1 MRGGQWERTLK
12 MSEMSVPGD
21 DIRGQVRQPPPV
33 HQMPPER
40 LQEILEA
47 HELWVVTEGD
57 EGERADLSGA
67 CLCGANLSRAVLQGA
82 FLTDADLRSADLSGA
97 ELQWAHLQG
106 ARLRKADLRRAQLS
120 QADLSRADLQQAVM
134 QHADLQQA
142 DLRFANLRDADLRGA
157 QLQWSRLHE
166 AAHPW
171 NETGISPLQ
180 APPIPRSPRGG
191 MSLARADLNGADL
204 AASDDALGHLR
215 EGYSQGAVLAGANLK
230 EAALSGADMVN
241 VDFSRANLE
250 RAELRGA
257 QLENAN
263 FRGAHLEGAELSGS
277 NVLGIDLTEADL
289 RGASLRG
296 ADLHGAK
303 VQDADLRDTDLRDAD
318 LTGVTGLVAR
328 QLAGADV
335 CGARLPE
342 PTARFDALVHVVEA
356 ARGAGI
362 LFAILLFGCLYAWLA
377 IASTTDTALFAH
389 PTPHQLPLVNVRL
402 PLTWFYVA
410 APVILVGLFV
420 FFHLRLQGLW
430 NGLAGLPAV
439 FPDGTPLDQK
449 VPSWLMSGIVRAHVS
464 RLQHDRPPLSWLQEW
479 LSLLLGWYLVP
490 YTLFVF
496 YARYLPRHDLVGTL
510 AQVVLLTGSVF
521 AGLIFSHLGIATLRG
536 EGARS
541 ASRKQP
547 LGARMA
553 RVYGVLAVGAGII
566 LGLVAWVSIN
576 YGVQFPVLPSFA
588 NLRDAEVSTRPA
600 NWTGTEFNLV
610 KGAGLPGADLRWASG
625 RRAFFVNADLRKA
638 DLRKADLSQADL
650 RKADLRFAD
659 LRQTRLRAA
668 NLQAAT
674 LEGARLTGAELAA
687 ANLSDAFLSRAD
699 LSEAGLR
706 AASLKRAYLAGANL
720 RGADLQEA
728 NLRAALLA
736 NADLGAA
743 NLRMATLAGA
753 DLTNARLGGASLR
766 GTDLQGAILHRADL
780 TGADLYGT
788 QLQGA
793 DLTEAVGL
801 TRDQIDP
808 AFVDRQ
814 TRLPEYLQV
823 RRRRTRRR

>member
-1 MRGGQWERTLK
+1 

-21 DIRGQVRQPPPV
+21 DFRGQVRQPPPV

-67 CLCGANLSRAVLQGA
+67 CLCGANLARAVLQGA

-134 QHADLQQA
+134 QYADLQQA

-157 QLQWSRLHE
+157 QMQWAKLHE

-191 MSLARADLNGADL
+191 MSLTRADLNGADL
-204 AASDDALGHLR
+204 AAADDALGPMR
-215 EGYSQGAVLAGANLK
+215 EGFAEGAVLAGANLK

-250 RAELRGA
+250 RADLRGA

-263 FRGAHLEGAELSGS
+263 FRGAHLEEAELSGS
-277 NVLGIDLTEADL
+277 NVLNIDLSEANL

-342 PTARFDALVHVVEA
+342 PTAHFGALGHVAEA
-356 ARGAGI
+356 ARSAGV
-362 LFAILLFGCLYAWLA
+362 LFLVVLFGCLYAWLA
-377 IASTTDTALFAH
+377 IASTTDAALFAH
-389 PTPHQLPLVNVRL
+389 PTPYQLPLINVPL
-402 PLTWFYVA
+402 PLARFYVA
-410 APVILVGLFV
+410 APVILVAV
-420 FFHLRLQGLW
+420 FALFHLYLQRVW

-439 FPDGTPLDQK
+439 FPDGMTLDQK
-449 VPSWLMSGIVRAHVS
+449 VPSWLMSGIVRAHVA
-464 RLQHDRPPLSWLQEW
+464 RLRHDRPPLSWLQEW
-479 LSLLLGWYLVP
+479 LSVLLGWYLVP
-490 YTLFVF
+490 YTLFMF
-496 YARYLPRHDLVGTL
+496 YARYLPRHDMITTLLVH
-510 AQVVLLTGSVF
+510 VVLLAASIF
-521 AGLIFSHLGIATLRG
+521 AGLMFSRLGIATLRG
-536 EGARS
+536 EGVPA
-541 ASRKQP
+541 ASRKHP
-547 LGARMA
+547 LGARFA
-553 RVYGVLAVGAGII
+553 PAYGALAAGAGII
-566 LGLVAWVSIN
+566 FGLLAWASIN
-576 YGVQFPVLPSFA
+576 YGIQFPVLPSFA

-600 NWTGTEFNLV
+600 NWTGTEFNLA
-610 KGAGLPGADLRWASG
+610 KGALLPGVDLRWASG
-625 RRAFFVNADLRKA
+625 RRAFFVNADLRRA
-638 DLRKADLSQADL
+638 DLRKAVFSQADF

-659 LRQTRLRAA
+659 LRQTRLRGA

-674 LEGARLTGAELAA
+674 LERAHLAGAELAA

-699 LSEAGLR
+699 LSGAGLR
-706 AASLKRAYLAGANL
+706 AASLKRAYLAGASL
-720 RGADLQEA
+720 READLQEA
-728 NLRAALLA
+728 DLRAALLA
-736 NADLGAA
+736 DVDLSAA
-743 NLRMATLAGA
+743 NLRMATLADA
-753 DLTNARLGGASLR
+753 DLSGARLGGASLR

-780 TGADLYGT
+780 TGADLYGAR
-788 QLQGA
+788 LQGA

-801 TRDQIDP
+801 TREQIDP

-814 TRLPEYLQV
+814 TRLPDYLQV
-823 RRRRTRRR
+823 RRRRSRRR